1 MADGPEDHPVAD
13 GEAANAASPAL
24 TIQRIAAMSVPERVT
39 AAMRGTREMRALLI
53 RDPNKMVALTVLRS
67 PKLTEP
73 EVEQFARMSTVD
85 ADVLRAISQSRAWLK
100 NYAIAL
106 ALVKNPKTPLA
117 VSLPLLRRL
126 HDADLRRLSEDRNI
140 PEPLRVA
147 ARKKVVLERR

>member
-1 MADGPEDHPVAD
+1 MSDGLEDDPPADGPPDSTGQA
-13 GEAANAASPAL
+13 PA
-24 TIQRIAAMSVPERVT
+24 IQRLAAMNVPERVV

-53 RDPNKMVALTVLRS
+53 RDSNKTVALTVLRS
-67 PKLTEP
+67 PQLTEP

-100 NYAIAL
+100 NYAIAH
-106 ALVKNPKTPLA
+106 ALVKNPKTPLG

-140 PEPLRVA
+140 PEALRIA